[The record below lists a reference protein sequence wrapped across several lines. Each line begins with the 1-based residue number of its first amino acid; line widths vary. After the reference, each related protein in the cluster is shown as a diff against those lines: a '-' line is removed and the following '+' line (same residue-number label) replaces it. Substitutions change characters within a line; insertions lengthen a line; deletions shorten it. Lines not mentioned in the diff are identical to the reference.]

1 MRTLLILVFTLACFA
16 AANAADSAGRIVKVL
31 PLFLDQQGR
40 EAKSPSLFDRDAY
53 QAYLREHTSEVS
65 AIRYDVQWTAKKN
78 PAEKF
83 KLRVELRS
91 VGETSQPQLKTLETE
106 VTPGTFSQWT
116 EITLGGADYQ
126 KFGNVV
132 AWRVTLWRG
141 DQQLGEQKSF
151 LW

>member
-1 MRTLLILVFTLACFA
+1 MRTLLILLFTLGGFA
-16 AANAADSAGRIVKVL
+16 AATAADSAGRVIKVL

-53 QAYLREHTSEVS
+53 QAYLLAHTNEIS
-65 AIRYDVQWTAKKN
+65 AIRYDVQWKAEKN

-83 KLRVELRS
+83 KVRVELRS
-91 VGETSQPQLKTLETE
+91 VGAANQPQLKTLEVE
-106 VTPGTFSQWT
+106 VTPGRFSQWT
-116 EITLGGADYQ
+116 ELKLGGADYQ